1 MICCLGETHQNKKIG
16 YKRMMKNIP
25 SKCLPREMRS
35 DISIQSKNNIFLIMK
50 IYEPNNSTS
59 KFKGKKKSV
68 RIEGEMYNLQSG
80 ILTELTHK

>member
-1 MICCLGETHQNKKIG
+1 
-16 YKRMMKNIP
+16 MMKNIP

-59 KFKGKKKSV
+59 KFKGKKNQWEYKEKCITYRV
-68 RIEGEMYNLQSG
+68 EF
-80 ILTELTHK
+80 